1 MYNCLNIKLKCT
13 IVFKC
18 ILIQTNRMENKI
30 NIKLEKHQ
38 LLFKQSIQEWIQTHN
53 ATVNCGHQDTNA
65 SDKTSEFL
73 QFIFDYNNMSINKE
87 DLQKRTR
94 TKNAVPHCDLCIAKI
109 ANGVQCTRR
118 KQSNDA
124 QFCGT
129 HIKGQPYGIESKVDS
144 TVQQTKKVEIWVQE
158 IKGINYYIDDANNV
172 YKPEDIISNT
182 ANPAGIAKWALNEA
196 GVYVIPAFGI

>member
-1 MYNCLNIKLKCT
+1 MKCAVV
-13 IVFKC
+13 IKC
-18 ILIQTNRMENKI
+18 ILIQTTNRMETKI
-30 NIKLEKHQ
+30 NNKLEKHQ
-38 LLFKQSIQEWIQTHN
+38 LLFKQSIKEWIQTHN
-53 ATVNCGHQDTNA
+53 ATVNCGEPEL

-73 QFIFDYNNMSINKE
+73 QFIFDYNNMSIKKE

-109 ANGVQCTRR
+109 ANGIQCTRR

-129 HIKGQPYGIESKVDS
+129 HIKGQPYGIETKVDN

-158 IKGINYYIDDANNV
+158 IKGINYYIDNTNNV

-182 ANPAGIAKWALNEA
+182 ANPAVIAKWALNDA
-196 GVYVIPAFGI
+196 GTYVIPAFGI